1 VLKERKKQL
10 AGDMSGGEQQMC
22 AIGRALMSN
31 PKLLLIDELSLG
43 LAPVIVDVLINVVK
57 DIREMGKT
65 VLMVEQDVQVAL
77 EVADRGYVIET
88 GRITY
93 QGESKKLLEMEE
105 IREAYL
111 GI

>member
-1 VLKERKKQL
+1 
-10 AGDMSGGEQQMC
+10 
-22 AIGRALMSN
+22 
-31 PKLLLIDELSLG
+31 
-43 LAPVIVDVLINVVK
+43 
-57 DIREMGKT
+57 MGKT